1 MKNIKFFLIIII
13 CTLFSACTEKI
24 DTETDSEFV
33 HIEAGSYTIGSPIDE
48 KNRWTKS
55 EEDIRTVSTNGF
67 YISRTEITEKEY
79 YSVIDAC
86 IPFDAEDELPVVNV
100 SWLDSLY
107 YCNARSR
114 KEGLTEVY
122 IFPNKETVTM
132 DDILIRKDA
141 DGYRLPTIDEWEI
154 ACRAKTRTAYYTG
167 RKITAKYENYN
178 SSGRT
183 RVASFR
189 PNPFGLYDM
198 SGNVCEW
205 CWRNEWF
212 AMYKGGCWSSKDISS
227 LRSSSVGFTN
237 ELYKAD
243 YIGFRI
249 IKPL

>member
-1 MKNIKFFLIIII
+1 MRNIIFFLILLIS
-13 CTLFSACTEKI
+13 TLFSACTEKNY
-24 DTETDSEFV
+24 TETYSEFV

-48 KNRWTKS
+48 KNRWSKG
-55 EEDIRTVSTNGF
+55 EEDIRTVTTDGF

-79 YSVIDAC
+79 YSVIDAD
-86 IPFDAEDELPVVNV
+86 ITFDEEAELPVVNV
-100 SWLDSLY
+100 SWLDSLK

-122 IFPNKETVTM
+122 IIPDKEPLTIE
-132 DDILIRKDA
+132 DILIRKKSN
-141 DGYRLPTIDEWEI
+141 GYRLPTIDEWEI
-154 ACRAKTRTAYYTG
+154 ACRAKTRTTYYTG

-212 AMYKGGCWSSKDISS
+212 AMYKGGCWNSKNISS

-237 ELYKAD
+237 GLYKAD

>member
-1 MKNIKFFLIIII
+1 MRNIIFFLILLIS
-13 CTLFSACTEKI
+13 TLFSACTEKKY
-24 DTETDSEFV
+24 TETYSEFV

-48 KNRWTKS
+48 KNRWSKG
-55 EEDIRTVSTNGF
+55 EEDIRTVTTDGF

-79 YSVIDAC
+79 YSVIDAD
-86 IPFDAEDELPVVNV
+86 ITFDEEAELPVVNV
-100 SWLDSLY
+100 SWLDSLK

-122 IFPNKETVTM
+122 IIPDKEPLTIE
-132 DDILIRKDA
+132 DILIRKESN
-141 DGYRLPTIDEWEI
+141 GYRLPTIDEWEI
-154 ACRAKTRTAYYTG
+154 ACRAKTRTTYYTG

-212 AMYKGGCWSSKDISS
+212 AMYKGGCWNSKNISS

-237 ELYKAD
+237 GLYKTD

>member
-1 MKNIKFFLIIII
+1 MRNIIFFLILLIS
-13 CTLFSACTEKI
+13 TLFSACTEKKY
-24 DTETDSEFV
+24 TETDSEFV

-48 KNRWTKS
+48 KNRWSKG
-55 EEDIRTVSTNGF
+55 EEDIRTVTTDGF

-79 YSVIDAC
+79 YSVIDAD
-86 IPFDAEDELPVVNV
+86 ITFDEEAELPVVNV
-100 SWLDSLY
+100 SWLDSLK

-122 IFPNKETVTM
+122 IIPDKEPLTIE
-132 DDILIRKDA
+132 DILIRKESN
-141 DGYRLPTIDEWEI
+141 GYRLPTIDEWEI
-154 ACRAKTRTAYYTG
+154 ACRAKTRTTYYTG

-212 AMYKGGCWSSKDISS
+212 AMYKGGCWNSKNISS

-237 ELYKAD
+237 GLYKAD

>member
-1 MKNIKFFLIIII
+1 M
-13 CTLFSACTEKI
+13 
-24 DTETDSEFV
+24 
-33 HIEAGSYTIGSPIDE
+33 
-48 KNRWTKS
+48 
-55 EEDIRTVSTNGF
+55 
-67 YISRTEITEKEY
+67 
-79 YSVIDAC
+79 
-86 IPFDAEDELPVVNV
+86 VNV
-100 SWLDSLY
+100 SWLDSLK

-122 IFPNKETVTM
+122 IIPDKEPLTIE
-132 DDILIRKDA
+132 DILIRKESN
-141 DGYRLPTIDEWEI
+141 GYRLPTIDEWEI
-154 ACRAKTRTAYYTG
+154 ACRAKTRTTYYTG

-212 AMYKGGCWSSKDISS
+212 AMYKGGCWNSKDISS
-227 LRSSSVGFTN
+227 LRSSSVGFAN

>member
-1 MKNIKFFLIIII
+1 MRNINFFLILLIS
-13 CTLFSACTEKI
+13 TLFSACTEKKY
-24 DTETDSEFV
+24 TETDSEFV

-48 KNRWTKS
+48 KNRWSKG
-55 EEDIRTVSTNGF
+55 EEDIRTVTTDGF

-79 YSVIDAC
+79 YSVIDAD
-86 IPFDAEDELPVVNV
+86 ITFDEEAELPVVNV
-100 SWLDSLY
+100 SWLDSLK

-122 IFPNKETVTM
+122 IIPDKEPLTIE
-132 DDILIRKDA
+132 DILIKKESN
-141 DGYRLPTIDEWEI
+141 GYRLPTIDEWEI
-154 ACRAKTRTAYYTG
+154 ACRAKTRTTYYTG

-212 AMYKGGCWSSKDISS
+212 AMYKGGCWNSKNISS

-237 ELYKAD
+237 GLYKAD

>member
-1 MKNIKFFLIIII
+1 MRNINFFLILLIS
-13 CTLFSACTEKI
+13 TLFSACTEKNY
-24 DTETDSEFV
+24 TETYSEFV

-48 KNRWTKS
+48 KNRWSKG
-55 EEDIRTVSTNGF
+55 EEDIRTVTTDGF

-79 YSVIDAC
+79 YSVIDAD
-86 IPFDAEDELPVVNV
+86 ITFDEEAELPVVNV
-100 SWLDSLY
+100 SWLDSLK

-122 IFPNKETVTM
+122 IIPDKEPLTIE
-132 DDILIRKDA
+132 DILIRKESN
-141 DGYRLPTIDEWEI
+141 GYRLPTIDEWEI
-154 ACRAKTRTAYYTG
+154 ACRAKTRTTYYTG

-212 AMYKGGCWSSKDISS
+212 AMYKGGCWNSKNISS

-237 ELYKAD
+237 GLYKAD

>member
-1 MKNIKFFLIIII
+1 MRNIIFFLILLIS
-13 CTLFSACTEKI
+13 TLFSACTEKNY
-24 DTETDSEFV
+24 TETYSEFV

-48 KNRWTKS
+48 KNRWSKG
-55 EEDIRTVSTNGF
+55 EEDIRTVTTDGF

-79 YSVIDAC
+79 YSVIDAD
-86 IPFDAEDELPVVNV
+86 ITFDEEAELPVVNV
-100 SWLDSLY
+100 SWLDSLK

-122 IFPNKETVTM
+122 IIPDKEPLTIE
-132 DDILIRKDA
+132 DILIRKESN
-141 DGYRLPTIDEWEI
+141 GYRLPTIDEWEI
-154 ACRAKTRTAYYTG
+154 ACRAKTRTTYYTG
-167 RKITAKYENYN
+167 RKITAKYENFN

-212 AMYKGGCWSSKDISS
+212 AMYKGGCWNSKNISS

-237 ELYKAD
+237 GLYKAD

>member
-1 MKNIKFFLIIII
+1 MRNIIFFLILLIS
-13 CTLFSACTEKI
+13 TLFSACTEKKY
-24 DTETDSEFV
+24 TETDSEFV

-48 KNRWTKS
+48 KNRWSKG
-55 EEDIRTVSTNGF
+55 EEDIRTVTTDGF

-79 YSVIDAC
+79 YSVIDAD
-86 IPFDAEDELPVVNV
+86 ITFDEEAELPVVNV
-100 SWLDSLY
+100 SWLDSLK

-122 IFPNKETVTM
+122 IIPDKEPLTIE
-132 DDILIRKDA
+132 DILIRKESN
-141 DGYRLPTIDEWEI
+141 GYRLPTIDEWEI
-154 ACRAKTRTAYYTG
+154 ACRAKTRTTYYTG

-212 AMYKGGCWSSKDISS
+212 AMYKGGCWNSKSISS

-237 ELYKAD
+237 GLYKAD